1 MKNLT
6 RRQQE
11 ILNFIRS
18 FIKENHFPPTIREV
32 AEKFEISVKGG
43 YDHIKALEKKEV
55 IKCGSNRSRSIVI
68 LNNQHSPASGVK
80 KVPILGDV
88 AAGKPL
94 FSEENFD
101 GNIELPANFLAKG
114 NYFAVNVK
122 GDSMKE
128 AGIIDGDIAV
138 IEQKD
143 TAENGE
149 IVIAMVE
156 DAFTLKR
163 LYKETNRIK
172 LKSENPAYPPIY
184 TQHARILGKLC
195 CLVRRYP

>member
-32 AEKFEISVKGG
+32 AEKFGISVKGG

-68 LNNQHSPASGVK
+68 LNDQLSPPSGVK

-101 GNIELPANFLAKG
+101 GTIELPANFLAKG
-114 NYFAVNVK
+114 SYFAVNVK

-138 IEQKD
+138 IQQKD

-184 TQHARILGKLC
+184 TQNARILGKLC